1 VRAECVVLDSSMAN
15 PIRIPPSAVH
25 ETLRRHLL
33 AVGYPIVLDL
43 EKSHGAYAVDALAGG
58 QYLDFAS
65 FYASNPLGYNHPGIL
80 EPETQTRLARAA
92 TMKVGNP
99 DFYTQYFAE
108 FVDTLA
114 HTAAPPELPHYF
126 FVEGGALAVENGMK
140 AAFDWKVRKN
150 LAAGRPAG
158 GNQILHFEQ
167 AFHGRAG
174 YTLSV
179 TNTDPTKTLHFP
191 KFDWPRIPIPKTSFP
206 MAARQAEIA
215 ASERASISA
224 VERAFDERGHDIAA
238 ILIEPI
244 QCEGGDNHFRPQFL
258 VGLRRIADER
268 EALLI
273 FDEEQTGVGITGAW
287 WAFQRLGVQPDVV
300 CFAKKM
306 QVGGIL
312 VSARIDQV
320 DSVFSVPSRI
330 SSTWGGSLVDMV
342 RATRILEIIRDD
354 HLLENATLR
363 GAELRRGLE
372 ALAERVPEVSNARGL
387 GALCA
392 IDLPTTEIRNQI
404 IKRCFSERLIILACG
419 PRSIRFRPFLCVDS
433 ESVAD
438 CLTRLERALRHVLSQ
453 AA

>member
-1 VRAECVVLDSSMAN
+1 MLDSSMATHM
-15 PIRIPPSAVH
+15 RIPPGAVH

-43 EKSHGAYAVDALAGG
+43 DQSHGAYAVDALTGG

-65 FYASNPLGYNHPGIL
+65 FYGSNPLGYNHPGIL
-80 EPETQTRLARAA
+80 EPETQARLVRAA
-92 TMKVGNP
+92 TTKVGNP

-114 HTAAPPELPHYF
+114 RTAAPPELPHYF

-150 LAAGRPAG
+150 LAAGRAAG
-158 GNQILHFEQ
+158 DSQILHFEQ

-191 KFDWPRIPIPKTSFP
+191 KFDWPRIPSPKVTFP
-206 MAARQAEIA
+206 IAAHHAEIA
-215 ASERASISA
+215 ASERASLAA
-224 VERAFDERGHDIAA
+224 VERAFDERGHKIAA

-244 QCEGGDNHFRPQFL
+244 QCEGGDNHFRPEFL
-258 VGLRRIADER
+258 AGLRRIADER
-268 EALLI
+268 DALLI
-273 FDEEQTGVGITGAW
+273 FDEVQTGVGISGAW
-287 WAFQRLGVQPDVV
+287 WAFQRLGVAPDIV

-312 VSARIDQV
+312 VSSRIDQV

-342 RATRILEIIRDD
+342 RATRILEIITDD
-354 HLLENATLR
+354 RLLENATLR
-363 GAELRRGLE
+363 GGELRRGLE
-372 ALAERVPEVSNARGL
+372 SLADRLPEVSNARGL

-392 IDLPTTEIRNQI
+392 IDLPTPELRNQLV
-404 IKRCFSERLIILACG
+404 KRCFAEGLIILACG
-419 PRSIRFRPFLCVDS
+419 QRSIRFRPFLCVS
-433 ESVAD
+433 SAD
-438 CLTRLERALRHVLSQ
+438 IAECLTRLEHALRQVLNE

>member
-1 VRAECVVLDSSMAN
+1 MVSHV
-15 PIRIPPSAVH
+15 RIPPGAVH
-25 ETLRRHLL
+25 DTLRRHLL

-43 EKSHGAYAVDALAGG
+43 ERSHGAYAVDALSGAEF
-58 QYLDFAS
+58 LDFAS
-65 FYASNPLGYNHPGIL
+65 FYGSNPLGYAHPGML
-80 EPETQTRLARAA
+80 EPEIQARLARAA
-92 TMKVGNP
+92 TLKVGNP
-99 DFYTQYFAE
+99 DFYTDYFAE
-108 FVDTLA
+108 FVDTLSR
-114 HTAAPPELPHYF
+114 TAAPPELPHYF

-191 KFDWPRIPIPKTSFP
+191 KFDWPRIPAPRVRFP
-206 MAARQAEIA
+206 IA
-215 ASERASISA
+215 AHLAEVVESERASLTA
-224 VERAFDERGHDIAA
+224 VRRAFDERAHDIAA

-244 QCEGGDNHFRPQFL
+244 QCEGGDNHFRPEFL
-258 VGLRRIADER
+258 AGLRQLADER

-273 FDEEQTGVGITGAW
+273 FDEVQTGVGLTGAW
-287 WAFQRLGVQPDVV
+287 WAFQKLGVTPDVV

-312 VSARIDQV
+312 VSKRIDEV
-320 DSVFSVPSRI
+320 DSVFAVPSRI

-342 RATRILEIIRDD
+342 RATRILELIDEQG
-354 HLLENATLR
+354 LLENASQR
-363 GAELRRGLE
+363 GADLRFGLE
-372 ALAERVPEVSNARGL
+372 ALCARFPQLSNARGL

-392 IDLPTTEIRNQI
+392 VDLPSGELRNQLL
-404 IKRCFSERLIILACG
+404 KRCFAERLIVLACG
-419 PRSIRFRPFLCVDS
+419 PRSLRFRPFLSIDAAG
-433 ESVAD
+433 VAE
-438 CLTRLERALRHVLSQ
+438 CLARLESALRAVLD
-453 AA
+453 AKPA

>member
-1 VRAECVVLDSSMAN
+1 MASHV
-15 PIRIPPSAVH
+15 RIPPGAVH
-25 ETLRRHLL
+25 DTLRRHLL

-43 EKSHGAYAVDALAGG
+43 DRSQGVFAFDALGG
-58 QYLDFAS
+58 QQYLDFAS
-65 FYASNPLGYNHPGIL
+65 FYGSNPLGYQHLGML
-80 EPETQTRLARAA
+80 EPDVQERLARAA
-92 TMKVGNP
+92 TVKVGNP

-108 FVDTLA
+108 FVDTLSR
-114 HTAAPPELPHYF
+114 TAAPPELPHYF

-150 LAAGRPAG
+150 LAAGRPAAG
-158 GNQILHFEQ
+158 DQILHFEQ

-191 KFDWPRIPIPKTSFP
+191 KFDWPRVAAPRVRFP
-206 MAARQAEIA
+206 LAAHLSEIE
-215 ASERASISA
+215 ASEQASLAA
-224 VERAFDERGHDIAA
+224 VERAFDERGHQIAA

-244 QCEGGDNHFRPQFL
+244 QCEGGDNHFRPEFL
-258 VGLRRIADER
+258 AGLRRIADQR

-273 FDEEQTGVGITGAW
+273 FDEVQTGVGLTGSW
-287 WAFQRLGVQPDVV
+287 WAFQRLGVQPDVL

-312 VSARIDQV
+312 VSRRIDEV

-342 RATRILEIIRDD
+342 RATRILEIITED
-354 HLLENATLR
+354 HLLENASLR
-363 GAELRRGLE
+363 GAELCSGLE
-372 ALAERVPEVSNARGL
+372 ALAQRIPELSNARGL

-392 IDLPTTEIRNQI
+392 VDLPNTELRNLVV
-404 IKRCFSERLIILACG
+404 KRCFAERLIILACG
-419 PRSIRFRPFLCVDS
+419 QRSLRFRPFLCVDS
-433 ESVAD
+433 TSVAE
-438 CLTRLERALRHVLSQ
+438 CLQRLELAVRYVLDTT
-453 AA
+453 AR